1 MSVIREKE
9 KEVDMKKILACMSL
23 VFALSAGATA
33 LAAVGD
39 VNNAY
44 IKDGNK
50 LDVDIAGATDKN
62 TVLITKNGTEGSEGI
77 VFADQNDDTFSGVA
91 SFLLKGDSL
100 ASGTYTVKMNNA
112 KGTALTTNEF
122 TISDAPVSEMAITTE
137 AFIYEKTDSKGNVV
151 YDKGFKATNANL
163 TGINYIA
170 ITNTTAGDSN
180 EGKTLY
186 IQLDQ
191 TVNGMVNVAIRIN
204 DIPKDKTVS
213 VKLVAEKPT
222 NPSGN

>member
-1 MSVIREKE
+1 
-9 KEVDMKKILACMSL
+9 MKKILACMSL

-33 LAAVGD
+33 LAEETVIDPSQAYD
-39 VNNAY
+39 SSNNS
-44 IKDGNK
+44 
-50 LDVDIAGATDKN
+50 LSVSLAGATNKN
-62 TVLITKNGTEGSEGI
+62 TILITNEDGSDI
-77 VFADQNDDTFSGVA
+77 LFADQNDDTFVGVTTG
-91 SFLLKGDSL
+91 FLLKGNSL
-100 ASGTYTVKMNNA
+100 NAGKYIVKMNT
-112 KGTALTTNEF
+112 KDGTGYEEKTF
-122 TISDAPVSEMAITTE
+122 TIADNTPQSEMDITTE
-137 AFIYEKTDSKGNVV
+137 AFTYEKTDSNGNVV

-186 IQLDQ
+186 IQLDK

>member
-33 LAAVGD
+33 LAVQLD
-39 VNNAY
+39 TSQVYDSSNNSLSVS
-44 IKDGNK
+44 GS
-50 LDVDIAGATDKN
+50 GATNMN
-62 TVLITKNGTEGSEGI
+62 TVLITKDADI
-77 VFADQNDDTFSGVA
+77 LFADQNDDTFSGVT